1 MKDRA
6 AMKKSERQ
14 IKTTELTLGM
24 YVSRLDR
31 PWLESPFAF
40 KGFTINNQS
49 DIDTLQ
55 RNCQYVFVDL
65 EFGSCP
71 SNVTGCK
78 ILPPNTTPE
87 HKQTL
92 DDITHHASKSNH
104 APGLNE
110 HEKAKSVHQTLQ
122 QLFEHV
128 MKEIEAGN
136 KLSIPAIGKQLLPM
150 IASVK
155 QNADSLL
162 QVIML
167 DDRQPGPVSDA
178 VTTSVLATAIG
189 HRAGIHGNSLTHLAI
204 GGLLYDVGKLAL
216 PAELLNEPRG
226 FSPAEYKVV
235 KSHVEEGVKIL
246 QQAQGIVPPILEMA
260 QHHHERFD
268 GSGYPTGLKNEH
280 ISLFARIAAIVDCFN
295 AITSHRPHAPAMSPY
310 QAALKLYEWRNVDF
324 DPKLVEHLIQVIGVY
339 PIGSPVELSSGEV
352 AIVVAHNQGKRLL
365 PVVAVMM
372 NENGEDLKQ
381 ARIVDL
387 SQGNDLSIKTAVAL
401 DTHPLRLTGLADLY
415 YAEKG

>member
-1 MKDRA
+1 
-6 AMKKSERQ
+6 MKKSERQ

-65 EFGSCP
+65 EFGTCP
-71 SNVTGCK
+71 SNVTGCE
-78 ILPPNTTPE
+78 ILAPNTIPE
-87 HKQTL
+87 RKQTL
-92 DDITHHASKSNH
+92 DDITQHASNSNQ
-104 APGLNE
+104 APGLSE
-110 HEKAKSVHQTLQ
+110 HKKAKSVHKTMQ

-150 IASVK
+150 ITSVK

-178 VTTSVLATAIG
+178 VTTSVLTTAIG
-189 HRAGIHGNSLTHLAI
+189 HRAGIHGKSLIHLAI
-204 GGLLYDVGKLAL
+204 GGLLYDIGKLTL

-235 KSHVEEGVKIL
+235 QSHVHEGVKIL
-246 QQAQGIVPPILEMA
+246 QQALGITPPILEMA

-268 GSGYPTGLKNEH
+268 GSGYPTGLMNEH

-310 QAALKLYEWRNVDF
+310 HAAMKLYEWRKVDF
-324 DPKLVEHLIQVIGVY
+324 DPKLVERLIQVIGVY
-339 PIGSPVELSSGEV
+339 PIASPVELTNGEV
-352 AIVVAHNQGKRLL
+352 AVVVAHNQGKRLL

-372 NENGEDLKQ
+372 NENGEQLKQ
-381 ARIVDL
+381 ARILDL
-387 SQGNDLSIKTAVAL
+387 SQEQELSIKTAVAL
-401 DTHPLRLTGLADLY
+401 DTHPFKLAGLAEMY
-415 YAEKG
+415 YAEKSD